1 MYSFFSRLNGKP
13 LPVKTGTRFQC
24 MLGRKPR
31 TIHVDSNNASISAI
45 SFVKQS
51 KTDILYQSPPTS
63 NSIKGVATNG
73 QNGYH

>member
-1 MYSFFSRLNGKP
+1 
-13 LPVKTGTRFQC
+13 

-31 TIHVDSNNASISAI
+31 TIHIDSNNASTSAI
-45 SFVKQS
+45 NFVKQS

-63 NSIKGVATNG
+63 NSVKEVATNG